1 MMKRRIKAI
10 LSMCVLLTLA
20 IALGGCAGGKAENSS
35 QIVVGIPQDLEDS
48 LDPHKSVAAGT
59 KEVLFNVFE
68 GLLKPDSD
76 GNIIPAVAEAYDVS
90 EDGKTYT
97 FTLREGVKFHNG
109 NTVTAED
116 VKYSIEKAAGM
127 TGEDSLIAAFSL
139 IESVNIVS
147 DNTVEIKLL
156 EEDVDF
162 PAYLAMTTAAIIPK
176 DNATPDTTPI
186 GTGPY
191 MYVSRSPQENI
202 VMKRFDEYWGEPA
215 HIENVTFKIEANA
228 DTIVMDLRGGSI
240 DMYARLTTT
249 QVEQLGDGFN
259 VMEGTMNLVQ
269 ALYLNNEVEP
279 FNNKEVRQAMCY
291 AIDVDKILELT
302 SDGKGTPIGSSM
314 FPAFK
319 KYYLEELSAAY
330 PHDVDKAKE
339 LLAEAGYPDGF
350 SMTISVPSN
359 YQPHIDTAQVLVEQ
373 LKEVGIDA
381 TIQLVEWNSWLS
393 DVYTDRNY
401 ESTVVGVDASS
412 MTARALLERF
422 YSKADNNFVNF
433 SSADYDAL
441 YEQAIVCTDDAKQTE
456 LYKDMERILSEDAA
470 NVYIQD
476 MAEFVVLNEK
486 YDGYTFY
493 PLYVQDISKIYLKDA
508 Q

>member
-1 MMKRRIKAI
+1 
-10 LSMCVLLTLA
+10 
-20 IALGGCAGGKAENSS
+20 
-35 QIVVGIPQDLEDS
+35 
-48 LDPHKSVAAGT
+48 
-59 KEVLFNVFE
+59 
-68 GLLKPDSD
+68 
-76 GNIIPAVAEAYDVS
+76 
-90 EDGKTYT
+90 
-97 FTLREGVKFHNG
+97 
-109 NTVTAED
+109 
-116 VKYSIEKAAGM
+116 
-127 TGEDSLIAAFSL
+127 
-139 IESVNIVS
+139 
-147 DNTVEIKLL
+147 
-156 EEDVDF
+156 
-162 PAYLAMTTAAIIPK
+162 
-176 DNATPDTTPI
+176 
-186 GTGPY
+186 
-191 MYVSRSPQENI
+191 
-202 VMKRFDEYWGEPA
+202 
-215 HIENVTFKIEANA
+215 
-228 DTIVMDLRGGSI
+228 
-240 DMYARLTTT
+240 
-249 QVEQLGDGFN
+249 
-259 VMEGTMNLVQ
+259 
-269 ALYLNNEVEP
+269 
-279 FNNKEVRQAMCY
+279 
-291 AIDVDKILELT
+291 
-302 SDGKGTPIGSSM
+302 
-314 FPAFK
+314 
-319 KYYLEELSAAY
+319 
-330 PHDVDKAKE
+330 
-339 LLAEAGYPDGF
+339 
-350 SMTISVPSN
+350 MTISVPSN